1 MTKGANAIGAEADAD
16 VKSCVRPRLDYLSIN
31 DGAIGCIATS
41 PRQYTTPYNKMAV
54 SRNIMMR
61 ASRAFALGS
70 SRTFA
75 TSRIAVSAPR
85 QALFQPVKSTSIF
98 ASTRAYSSEA
108 PTSAVEPPDYLDENE
123 LKVFN
128 KLKEALKP
136 ERLEV

>member
-1 MTKGANAIGAEADAD
+1 MGETAAHVE
-16 VKSCVRPRLDYLSIN
+16 YLSIN
-31 DGAIGCIATS
+31 DTPIGSCYSIAIPIVLL
-41 PRQYTTPYNKMAV
+41 RETTTLHNNTMAV

-75 TSRIAVSAPR
+75 TSRIAVSGPR
-85 QALFQPVKSTSIF
+85 QAFFQSAKSTSIF

-123 LKVFN
+123 LKIFN

>member
-1 MTKGANAIGAEADAD
+1 
-16 VKSCVRPRLDYLSIN
+16 
-31 DGAIGCIATS
+31 
-41 PRQYTTPYNKMAV
+41 MAL

-61 ASRAFALGS
+61 ASRALTLGS

-75 TSRIAVSAPR
+75 TSRIAISAPR
-85 QALFQPVKSTSIF
+85 QAFFQPAKSTSIF

-108 PTSAVEPPDYLDENE
+108 PTNAVEPPDYLDENE
-123 LKVFN
+123 LKIFN

>member
-1 MTKGANAIGAEADAD
+1 
-16 VKSCVRPRLDYLSIN
+16 L
-31 DGAIGCIATS
+31 
-41 PRQYTTPYNKMAV
+41 
-54 SRNIMMR
+54 
-61 ASRAFALGS
+61 
-70 SRTFA
+70 
-75 TSRIAVSAPR
+75 
-85 QALFQPVKSTSIF
+85 IF

>member
-1 MTKGANAIGAEADAD
+1 
-16 VKSCVRPRLDYLSIN
+16 
-31 DGAIGCIATS
+31 
-41 PRQYTTPYNKMAV
+41 MAV

-61 ASRAFALGS
+61 ASRALAIGS

-75 TSRIAVSAPR
+75 TYRIAISTPR
-85 QALFQPVKSTSIF
+85 QALSQPIKSTLIF

>member
-1 MTKGANAIGAEADAD
+1 MGETAAHVE
-16 VKSCVRPRLDYLSIN
+16 YLSIH
-31 DGAIGCIATS
+31 DKPIGSCYCIAIPIALTS
-41 PRQYTTPYNKMAV
+41 ETTTLHDNTMAV

-85 QALFQPVKSTSIF
+85 QAFFQSAKSTLIF
-98 ASTRAYSSEA
+98 TSTRAYSSEA

-123 LKVFN
+123 LKIFN

>member
-1 MTKGANAIGAEADAD
+1 LDLAITALLY
-16 VKSCVRPRLDYLSIN
+16 RPASKVYDISNNI
-31 DGAIGCIATS
+31 
-41 PRQYTTPYNKMAV
+41 MAL

-61 ASRAFALGS
+61 ASRALALGS

-75 TSRIAVSAPR
+75 TSRIAASAPR